1 MASDTASTIP
11 PTRPGPRDPSD
22 PAAAVTPTGEEA
34 RIEAEAAASG
44 APDRDKP
51 VEHTGSLGR
60 RMMLIAAGWITI
72 LLLVGGLA
80 LDRTITNLL
89 ERNLDERLNYILT
102 SMVGSA
108 EIDAEGDVWFNRVLG
123 DQRFLEPNS
132 GLYWQI
138 DGTDKE
144 PWPSRSLW
152 DRTLTLRSDH
162 TQAEPVY
169 YNSDQFEGETPSEAE
184 VGEERLRPFG
194 LADRRPAVYERH
206 QVEVGADHAG
216 VVAAGD
222 GAGVRDVGVGQGLED
237 AVLPEHRLVAPVG
250 DPGRWPPECPALPA
264 TCHLEQLVGGP
275 AGHEPAV
282 DGFAPAGE
290 PLPVEPGPEAGGID
304 ELSGPLCVC
313 V

>member
-22 PAAAVTPTGEEA
+22 PAAAVTPRGEEA

-152 DRTLTLRSDH
+152 DQTLQLRRSDR
-162 TQAEPVY
+162 TDVLNYDSAQFDGSPLRIAQRDATLPG
-169 YNSDQFEGETPSEAE
+169 SDTLWTFAVAQSRDEIDEQI
-184 VGEERLRPFG
+184 
-194 LADRRPAVYERH
+194 DR
-206 QVEVGADHAG
+206 
-216 VVAAGD
+216 AAIVGD
-222 GAGVRDVGVGQGLED
+222 GEG
-237 AVLPEHRLVAPVG
+237 
-250 DPGRWPPECPALPA
+250 
-264 TCHLEQLVGGP
+264 
-275 AGHEPAV
+275 
-282 DGFAPAGE
+282 
-290 PLPVEPGPEAGGID
+290 
-304 ELSGPLCVC
+304 
-313 V
+313 